1 MQSLTRQQLLVLIVL
16 TLIWGF
22 NWPIMKLGVTGF
34 PPLTF
39 RALCFAI
46 AIPVMWLGLRAMRV
60 PLTVQRKDWG
70 QLFKLS
76 IVNCL
81 AWHTT
86 IILAVGQLSS
96 GRAAV
101 LGYTMPIFSAVI
113 GAFIY
118 GDKLTGR
125 ALAAVGATGLGV
137 VLLLWNEASHMA
149 GKPLGVL
156 LAIVAAACWAM
167 GTQLWR
173 RHTIEAP
180 TLALTFWMLL
190 ITGPL
195 LGLLATLFESSKWV
209 APTPTV
215 WFALLYNGIL
225 VIAVAQAAWQFL
237 SRVLPPVA
245 SSISVMMIPIL
256 GVFSGAWLLNEKLL
270 WQDWTAVALIVLS
283 VLLVLAPAKP
293 AQADSDAKA

>member
-60 PLTVQRKDWG
+60 PLTVQRKDWR

-137 VLLLWNEASHMA
+137 VLLWNEASHMA

-190 ITGPL
+190 ITGPI

-293 AQADSDAKA
+293 AQPGGDAKA

>member
-1 MQSLTRQQLLVLIVL
+1 MQSLTRQQALVLVVL
-16 TLIWGF
+16 TLIWGL

-39 RALCFAI
+39 RALCFSI

-60 PLTVQRKDWG
+60 PLSLPRKDWG
-70 QLFKLS
+70 QMFR
-76 IVNCL
+76 IAIINCL
-81 AWHTT
+81 AWHAC

-113 GAFIY
+113 GALIY
-118 GDKLTGR
+118 GDRLSGR

-156 LAIVAAACWAM
+156 LAIAAAAFWAM
-167 GTQLWR
+167 GTQVWR

-180 TLALTFWMLL
+180 TLALTFWMLV
-190 ITGPL
+190 ITGPI
-195 LGLLATLFESSKWV
+195 LGVLALGFEHDRWV
-209 APTPTV
+209 APTSTV

-225 VIAVAQAAWQFL
+225 VIAVAQSAWQFL
-237 SRVLPPVA
+237 SRVLTPVA

-256 GVFSGAWLLNEKLL
+256 GVFSGAWLLSEKLL

-283 VLLVLAPAKP
+283 VLLVITPSKAPAP
-293 AQADSDAKA
+293 TPSAKA

>member
-1 MQSLTRQQLLVLIVL
+1 MQSLTRQQLLALVIL
-16 TLIWGF
+16 TLVWGL
-22 NWPIMKLGVTGF
+22 NWPIMKMGVTGF

-46 AIPVMWLGLRAMRV
+46 ALPVMWLGLRAMQV
-60 PLTVQRKDWG
+60 PLRLPRKDWG
-70 QLFKLS
+70 QMGRLAV
-76 IVNCL
+76 VNCL
-81 AWHTT
+81 AWHTC
-86 IILAVGQLSS
+86 IVLAVAQLSS

-113 GAFIY
+113 GAMIY
-118 GDKLTGR
+118 GDRLGGR

-137 VLLLWNEASHMA
+137 ALLLWNEASHMA
-149 GKPLGVL
+149 GRPLGVL
-156 LAIVAAACWAM
+156 LAIFAAACWAM
-167 GTQLWR
+167 GTQMWR

-190 ITGPL
+190 IAAPVL
-195 LGLLATLFESSKWV
+195 IVLALVFEHDRWV

-215 WFALLYNGIL
+215 WFALIYNGVL
-225 VIAVAQAAWQFL
+225 VIAVAQSTWQFL

-256 GVFSGAWLLNEKLL
+256 GVFTGAWLLGEKLL
-270 WQDWTAVALIVLS
+270 WQDWSAVALIVLS
-283 VLLVLAPAKP
+283 VLLVLVPARAAKP
-293 AQADSDAKA
+293 A

>member
-60 PLTVQRKDWG
+60 PLTVQRKDWR

-81 AWHTT
+81 AWHAT
-86 IILAVGQLSS
+86 IVLAVGQLSS

-156 LAIVAAACWAM
+156 LAIALIWVF
-167 GTQLWR
+167 TK
-173 RHTIEAP
+173 
-180 TLALTFWMLL
+180 LARGSDGL
-190 ITGPL
+190 PL
-195 LGLLATLFESSKWV
+195 FVIHLPPETALQTALLAVVCGVLAAV
-209 APTPTV
+209 AP
-215 WFALLYNGIL
+215 ARR
-225 VIAVAQAAWQFL
+225 AARL
-237 SRVLPPVA
+237 
-245 SSISVMMIPIL
+245 
-256 GVFSGAWLLNEKLL
+256 
-270 WQDWTAVALIVLS
+270 D
-283 VLLVLAPAKP
+283 P
-293 AQADSDAKA
+293 AQAIRL